1 MSKAKPGPD
10 DLRRLIGYSIITFL
24 SVFLFI
30 PVIWFIHLFSN
41 DQGLYMRWGICS
53 AVVILFNIIFYFWK
67 YPENW
72 LGNLMVL
79 IGVDLMVLIFE
90 YFWLIQSLG

>member
-1 MSKAKPGPD
+1 MSKAKPSED

-30 PVIWFIHLFSN
+30 PVLWFVHLFSQ
-41 DQGLYMRWGICS
+41 DQELYIRWGTCS
-53 AVVILFNIIFYFWK
+53 AILVIFNIMFYYWN

-72 LGNLMVL
+72 LRNLLVL
-79 IGVDLMVLIFE
+79 VGINLTILIFE
-90 YFWLIQSLG
+90 YFWLIQSMG